1 MPRKKTLDKEL
12 EFLRSMWE
20 VINTLER
27 ESDRAVTLIVTPTV
41 QKGVFYFSLEARH
54 KQPPAGEVS
63 SRSAV
68 GMRFPSASSTSLA
81 GFLFWQAIRL
91 ESLIGDE
98 ELAAAQLEN
107 KGG

>member
-12 EFLRSMWE
+12 EFMRSMWD

-27 ESDRAVTLIVTPTV
+27 ESNRAVTLHVTPTV
-41 QKGVFYFSLEARH
+41 QKGVFYFRLEAWH
-54 KQPPAGEVS
+54 KVPPGGEAIGP
-63 SRSAV
+63 SAV

-81 GFLFWQAIRL
+81 GFLFWQALRL
-91 ESLIGDE
+91 ESVIGDE